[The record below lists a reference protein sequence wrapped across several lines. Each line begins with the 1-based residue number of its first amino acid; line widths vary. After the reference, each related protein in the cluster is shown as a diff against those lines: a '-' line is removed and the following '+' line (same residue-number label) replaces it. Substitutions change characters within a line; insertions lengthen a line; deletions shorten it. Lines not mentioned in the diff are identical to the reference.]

1 MHENLDRMNLK
12 AYISCLIFS
21 HFQQIS
27 TTNSDAQEVYQCY
40 YIKIVIIYIFISGNH
55 FISEG
60 TKITPDD
67 KGGGTTRE
75 KFKAQSIF
83 PFSPLPLPLPLSLYQ
98 ANDSEDGPLSGCW
111 SLSRTVRQTSLT
123 MLATPSSTRKVNFFT
138 FPQKSL

>member
-75 KFKAQSIF
+75 KFRAQSISPFLPPSPF
-83 PFSPLPLPLPLSLYQ
+83 PFPFIKQMIVKMVPSQDAGAYPGLSDRPALRCLLH
-98 ANDSEDGPLSGCW
+98 SHRPKRW
-111 SLSRTVRQTSLT
+111 
-123 MLATPSSTRKVNFFT
+123 T
-138 FPQKSL
+138 FP